1 MKIEYTQ
8 NFSMTMD
15 EFEYVVEEYGNTGSY
30 GLIDR
35 LIGVAADLIDA
46 GAQVERLKV
55 HELASGL
62 NETAENLLDI
72 LSELIGCGRRED
84 QDGNED

>member
-1 MKIEYTQ
+1 MKIEHTEK
-8 NFSMTMD
+8 FSMTMD
-15 EFEYVVEEYGNTGSY
+15 DFEDVVEEYGNTGSY

-35 LIGVAADLIDA
+35 LIGVAADLIDM

-55 HELASGL
+55 HELAAGL

-72 LSELIGCGRRED
+72 LRELIGCGCRKD
-84 QDGNED
+84 QDYNGD